1 METCY
6 ALSSLP
12 VCHYR
17 ERMTTKVLN
26 EIYEFLVEKDPSM
39 PHVGTIPIPTQ
50 FPYKPRPKPQCLHAS
65 NACKTCCISHAA
77 IQSQR
82 FKLALTLRVQGLVQH
97 PHLQGLQQ
105 ALLGQPRRYQPR
117 ATAHPRQRHLL
128 RHLGQD
134 KSRTVPRSFPSPH
147 LLSLKPKALA
157 QTHYS

>member
-1 METCY
+1 METCH

-26 EIYEFLVEKDPSM
+26 EIYEFLVEKDPSV

-82 FKLALTLRVQGLVQH
+82 FKLALTLSECRVLCNIHICKGCSKHCL
-97 PHLQGLQQ
+97 
-105 ALLGQPRRYQPR
+105 A
-117 ATAHPRQRHLL
+117 
-128 RHLGQD
+128 
-134 KSRTVPRSFPSPH
+134 SPEDTSQEQLH
-147 LLSLKPKALA
+147 IPGKD
-157 QTHYS
+157 TF